1 MVKRVGL
8 LLVEDNS
15 NDELLTCRVL
25 RRNNITD
32 VTVVRD
38 GAEALDY
45 IFARGPFEAR
55 DVMDQP
61 AVVLLD
67 LNLPKVSGLDVLKA
81 IRADERTALMPVVIM
96 TSSRQDRDLVDCYQQ
111 HANSYVV
118 KPVDFDEFSE
128 RVGQLSLY
136 WTLTNEPLAPSVV
149 L

>member
-1 MVKRVGL
+1 MKRFGL
-8 LLVEDNS
+8 MLVEDNE

-32 VTVVRD
+32 VIVVRD
-38 GAEALDY
+38 GAEALNY
-45 IFARGPFEAR
+45 LFARGAFEGR

-67 LNLPKVSGLDVLKA
+67 LNLPKVSGLEVLKA

-96 TSSRQDRDLVDCYQQ
+96 TSSRQDSDLLDCYQH

-118 KPVDFDEFSE
+118 KPVDFQEFSE
-128 RVGQLSLY
+128 RVGQLGLY
-136 WTLTNEPLAPSVV
+136 WTLTNEPLVPTTIP
-149 L
+149 